1 MSNFRR
7 KIHSWLRDSA
17 DKTSSKAS
25 SKGSIRSKRSSGSN
39 KSSSSSK
46 SFTKLKILK
55 EKSKTAE
62 LKSEPTFMLEKQ
74 KDKNQ
79 FRMQQIQGEITRAE
93 ARTRMYED
101 YSQMYVYVYCE
112 LDDVVPKCNKDGGI
126 KINER
131 KTLQQM
137 LKTKN
142 QMLSL
147 C

>member
-1 MSNFRR
+1 MSNFRH

-17 DKTSSKAS
+17 DKTSYKAS
-25 SKGSIRSKRSSGSN
+25 SKGSIRSKRSSRSN

-62 LKSEPTFMLEKQ
+62 LKPETTFMLENQ

-79 FRMQQIQGEITRAE
+79 FRMQKIQGEITRAE
-93 ARTRMYED
+93 AKTRMYED
-101 YSQMYVYVYCE
+101 YNQMYVYVCCE
-112 LDDVVPKCNKDGGI
+112 LDDVVVKCNKDGGI